1 MLLKLLFLPFLFL
14 SLWNSAHADEYELV
28 ILNADEETVQE
39 AESRPGLREQAKK
52 GLKVSTY
59 SNPQTFTPSVDEVEA
74 ILYELQIDTSKMD
87 QLDRD
92 MFVMAL
98 RLWSADRIVKKFKG
112 KVSEQDIRKAWKIM
126 RE

>member
-1 MLLKLLFLPFLFL
+1 MLLKLLFIPFLL
-14 SLWNSAHADEYELV
+14 LTLWTHADEYELV
-28 ILNADEETVQE
+28 ILNADKETVQE
-39 AESRPGLREQAKK
+39 AKSRPVFQEQAKK
-52 GLKVSTY
+52 GLKVSAY
-59 SNPQTFTPSVDEVEA
+59 SNPKTFTPSVDEVEA

-98 RLWSADRIVKKFKG
+98 RLWSADKIVKKFKG